1 MRVRI
6 GIANTDKSVEVEVDD
21 EKAFMAELEKAV
33 GEGGFAWFTDT
44 RGRKVGVPGKNLA
57 FVEME
62 GEGTAKAVGFAPT
75 G

>member
-6 GIANTDKSVEVEVDD
+6 GIANTDKSAELDVAD
-21 EKAFMAELEKAV
+21 EEAFVAELERAV
-33 GEGGFAWFTDT
+33 SEGGIAWFTDT

-62 GEGTAKAVGFAPT
+62 DDGMAKTVGFTPS